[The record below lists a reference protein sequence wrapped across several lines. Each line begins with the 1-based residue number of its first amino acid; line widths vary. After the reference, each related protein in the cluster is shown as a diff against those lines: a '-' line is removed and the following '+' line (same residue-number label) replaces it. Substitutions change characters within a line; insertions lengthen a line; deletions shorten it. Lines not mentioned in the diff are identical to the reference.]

1 MAEKN
6 IKKKVTVEKVPDRII
21 EKKSDY
27 DILVEFIDQIK
38 HLEYRILE
46 TSEKVAFAERE
57 LDNAIL
63 KMKDEIANEVDG
75 NGKPLYSN
83 DMKRQA
89 ALLEK
94 KEDDG
99 MITQLEDDIQEFKHD
114 IAADNIEL
122 KYQKNLF
129 EIHKLA
135 FKGPIEVE

>member
-1 MAEKN
+1 MAVKN
-6 IKKKVTVEKVPDRII
+6 IKKKVVVENII

-75 NGKPLYSN
+75 SGKPLYSN

-94 KEDDG
+94 KEDDA
-99 MITQLEDDIQEFKHD
+99 MVTQLEDDIMDFKHD
-114 IAADNIEL
+114 IAADGIEL